1 MEIKNV
7 GRYQLIE
14 AKACLTIHSYAMSF
28 ISYETMGEKTR
39 KIRNKK
45 SNVQG
50 NETDFRDQCHPKYYF
65 VASRRRYFIWLK
77 RADTEDETEAKAV
90 PTALKCC
97 KGAELIVI

>member
-1 MEIKNV
+1 MQCGLFHMLQK
-7 GRYQLIE
+7 R
-14 AKACLTIHSYAMSF
+14 AKVTRVKRDWWTNPFPPIVSF
-28 ISYETMGEKTR
+28 S
-39 KIRNKK
+39 
-45 SNVQG
+45 G